1 MTSLFTKRNP
11 LALFVFILLTHSSIG
26 QVLDST
32 FYPLIT
38 TPATVS
44 GLIADTDGTILV
56 TGNFQFVNGSR
67 CDRIVRL
74 NPDGTRVSSF
84 AVTFQDTILTT
95 VSLQEDGKILLG
107 GFLPETDEEDER
119 GVALRLMPNGQID
132 PSFSPALFN
141 DRVQQIKEL
150 NGQNILV
157 GGLFSEH
164 AGAQG
169 SGLAVLAPDGS
180 LRQMVQLEPADSRD
194 ITDIYQIEPLSDGS
208 GFYASGNRG
217 FDAILHR
224 FTNDA
229 IIDSS
234 FALNTIFENGDF
246 MTTIQDIMLDG
257 DDGLWFASFT
267 WQFDPQLVRVDTQ
280 GTIENRWSIPNPQDL
295 ALLPDG
301 TPLVA
306 TVVDG
311 QPDAFRIQN
320 NELVPFAPGPA
331 ADEFVFHLLPRPDGS
346 LITAGRFSFYKG
358 FPFESIMRIDP
369 TGQPDLTF
377 FTRLQRSGVVRE
389 VRRMPDNRILIG
401 GVFTQVNQKE
411 AIHLAMLL
419 PDGTLDPGFARN
431 VVPREH
437 PVNDLFLEEDGHILV
452 ATDGRRLNEEPYFPI
467 LRLLPDGTPDTTF
480 APGLDSVT
488 LGDVNG
494 VVATTRDSSI
504 IGYGSYS
511 FTQNGDRYSRIARFS
526 NTGKLDTTFSER
538 VSANEVHDIFV
549 YDNGRLLIGGE
560 RIRIGGGAAQS
571 VIRILPNGTI
581 DSSFL
586 PEVDSDSEVHE
597 VFELES
603 TKLVVTGRLFSLG
616 AYSSLFRLFPDGRI
630 DRTFDWVPDNPDSPP
645 ASWPRSLIPQ
655 GRDSFLLSNRPG
667 ESNALY
673 LQMDRFGTLSKAF
686 NTDFATYTG
695 DIVLENDSTMIL
707 GGSFITPGGGA
718 SLIRIFINQDPPKME
733 EDSMSTST
741 RNIQILP
748 ASVFPNP
755 SSGGAVWVR
764 TPEHWQGPVQVIAYL
779 PTGQIVAQTSI
790 QSGLDQLW
798 LSPKTE
804 GLVFLRLRHGQEEA
818 RAVVVI
824 KDGN

>member
-1 MTSLFTKRNP
+1 MTSLFTTRTS
-11 LALFVFILLTHSSIG
+11 LALFVILLSAHCTIG

-32 FYPLIT
+32 FNPLIT

-44 GLIADTDGTILV
+44 GLVADDDGTILV
-56 TGNFQFVNGSR
+56 TGNFQFVNGTR

-74 NPDGTRVSSF
+74 NPDGTRVTSF
-84 AVTFQDTILTT
+84 AASFQDTIVTT
-95 VSLQEDGKILLG
+95 ISLQQDGKILLG
-107 GFLPETDEEDER
+107 GFLPETEEEDER
-119 GVALRLMPNGQID
+119 GVVLRLLPDGAID
-132 PSFSPALFN
+132 PTFSPLLFN
-141 DRVQQIKEL
+141 DRVQQVEQL

-164 AGAQG
+164 AGVRG

-180 LRQMVQLEPADSRD
+180 LRQMVQLEPVDSRD
-194 ITDIYQIEPLSDGS
+194 ITDIYQIKALPDGS

-224 FTNDA
+224 FNPDA
-229 IIDSS
+229 TIDSS
-234 FALNTIFENGDF
+234 FTLNTIFENGDF

-257 DDGLWFASFT
+257 TDGLWFASFT
-267 WQFDPQLVRVDTQ
+267 WQFDPQLVRVNTQ
-280 GTIENRWSIPNPQDL
+280 GTIEDRWSIPNPQDL

-306 TVVDG
+306 TVLDG

-320 NELVPFAPGPA
+320 NQLVPFAPGPA

-346 LITAGRFSFYKG
+346 LIAAGRFSFYKG

-369 TGQPDLTF
+369 GGQPDLTF

-389 VRRMPDNRILIG
+389 VRMLPDNRVLIG
-401 GVFTQVNQKE
+401 GLFTQVNQKE
-411 AIHLAMLL
+411 AIHLAMIM
-419 PDGTLDPGFARN
+419 PDGTLDPAFARN

-452 ATDGRRLNEEPYFPI
+452 ATDGRRLNQDPYFPI
-467 LRLLPDGTPDTTF
+467 LRLLPNGTPDTTF
-480 APGLDSVT
+480 APGVDSVT
-488 LGDVNG
+488 LGDVRG

-504 IGYGSYS
+504 IGYGTYS
-511 FTQNGDRYSRIARFS
+511 FTLKGDRYSRIARFS
-526 NTGKLDTTFSER
+526 YTGELDTSFSER
-538 VSANEVHDIFV
+538 VSANEVNDVFV

-586 PEVDSDSEVHE
+586 PEVDSDSEVYE
-597 VFELES
+597 VFELLS
-603 TKLVVTGRLFSLG
+603 TKLVVTGRLFGLG
-616 AYSSLFRLFPDGRI
+616 SHSSLFRLFPDGRI
-630 DRTFDWVPDNPDSPP
+630 DRTFDWIPDNPDSPP

-655 GRDSFLLSNRPG
+655 GRDSFLLGNRPG
-667 ESNALY
+667 EPNALY
-673 LQMDRFGTLSKAF
+673 LQMDRFGILSKAF
-686 NTDFATYTG
+686 NTDFASYTG

-707 GGSFITPGGGA
+707 GGSFINPTGGA
-718 SLIRIFINQDPPKME
+718 SLLRIFINQDPP
-733 EDSMSTST
+733 EDPSTST
-741 RNIQILP
+741 RDIRILP
-748 ASVFPNP
+748 ATVYPNP
-755 SSGGAVWVR
+755 SSGGALWVR
-764 TPEHWQGPVQVIAYL
+764 TPDHWQGPVQVIAYL

-790 QSGLDQLW
+790 NAGLDQVW
-798 LSPKTE
+798 LSPKAE

-818 RAVVVI
+818 RAVVII
-824 KDGN
+824 KNGN